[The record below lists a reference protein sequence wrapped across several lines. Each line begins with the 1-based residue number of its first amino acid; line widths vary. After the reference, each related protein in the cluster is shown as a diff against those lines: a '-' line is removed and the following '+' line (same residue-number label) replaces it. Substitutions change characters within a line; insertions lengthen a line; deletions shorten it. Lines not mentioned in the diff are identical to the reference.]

1 MGDPDSHLL
10 VQEPKGSGEL
20 RDRPG
25 LRIASTLLSAISVAA
40 VAVGIV
46 YCLSPGLMPYHER
59 FLGRGLEKLDP
70 RTAELF
76 MLMMKGAGAFFIAL
90 GAGTAI
96 LARGAF
102 RRGDPSAWWAI
113 LVMTLGAMVPLL
125 FITLHIGLYTPWWAV
140 AVMIGLVVAALV
152 LARPALQVKRSNHH
166 R

>member
-1 MGDPDSHLL
+1 MDDPDSCAL
-10 VQEPKGSGEL
+10 VQKTKGSGEL
-20 RDRPG
+20 RDRTG
-25 LRIASTLLSAISVAA
+25 LKIASALLSAASVAA

-59 FLGRGLEKLDP
+59 FLGRSLDKLDP
-70 RTAELF
+70 KTAELF

-102 RRGDPSAWWAI
+102 RRGDRSAWWAI
-113 LVMTLGAMVPLL
+113 LVMTLGSMVPLL

-140 AVMIGLVVAALV
+140 TVMILLVISALV
-152 LARPALQVKRSNHH
+152 LSRPVGS
-166 R
+166 